1 MRMAIFTLV
10 NGKTVRGMA
19 KALSLGRAVAL
30 ISVRGKK
37 TRCMVKALK
46 LGRAVALIS
55 VNG

>member
-30 ISVRGKK
+30 ISVCGKK